1 MRISDWSSDVCSS
14 DLLAPGAF
22 EERLARHPL
31 HPCIGLNPQSRGWVG
46 PATTNAQLV
55 YAQGKQML
63 IALGVEQKLLP
74 SSVVQQ
80 AVDERASE
88 LEQRQGFTPGRTQMR
103 ALTDPVT
110 AEPMPRAFPNRK
122 DDGTGKKV

>member
-63 IALGVEQKLLP
+63 IALGVEQQLLP
-74 SSVVQQ
+74 SSVVPQ
-80 AVDERASE
+80 AVDQRSSE
-88 LEQRQGFTPGRTQMR
+88 LEQRQGSKPGRKQLR
-103 ALTDPVT
+103 DHKNQVT
-110 AEPMPRAFPNRK
+110 AELMPRAFAKIRY
-122 DDGTGKKV
+122 T

>member
-1 MRISDWSSDVCSS
+1 MWFKNLQTYRLAGEWT
-14 DLLAPGAF
+14 LAPGAF

-63 IALGVEQKLLP
+63 IALGDQHRSE
-74 SSVVQQ
+74 
-80 AVDERASE
+80 EHTSE
-88 LEQRQGFTPGRTQMR
+88 LQSLLRISYAGFC
-103 ALTDPVT
+103 L
-110 AEPMPRAFPNRK
+110 
-122 DDGTGKKV
+122 KKKKPID